1 MTISTR
7 PWRQRSGFSPR
18 WTDRLFKGVTALKTT
33 LVFYLVLGLSWT
45 AAAGAD
51 NSELLKVIERAGFPA
66 DSLSL
71 LAVEQGTNSGN
82 PLLAVNAHRALNPA
96 SVTKLITAATVL
108 RELPIGTRFETRLLS
123 EAPIEGATLTGDL
136 ILKGGGDPSFV
147 SETLWLLANRLAQ
160 TGIRNIAGDV
170 LVDDRYFDDILLD
183 PSRNTKPSEMA
194 YDAPVNAMAFNWN
207 AMAIT
212 IRPGDSVGSPARVF
226 VDPPSSYVRV
236 DNHIRTVA
244 GSGIASL
251 YASRRQGRDFQ
262 GDVLTL
268 RGDIGINANPY
279 ETYRNVTRPALW
291 AGSALAYYLELLGI
305 EVTGDV
311 RHATVPAVGGE
322 LTRIEGRP
330 VEQLVSDMNK
340 VSSNFIAAMLVK
352 NLAARRQP
360 PGSMATGMEI
370 LEDYMASLGI
380 DQREYYLRNPSG
392 LTRLNRLSAAALVRV
407 LEDMTSDFRVENE
420 FMASLPI
427 AGIDGTLHNRMTL
440 SPAKGWVR
448 AKTGYLRG
456 AVSLAGY
463 AGRDDGSKVI
473 FAFLYNGPAPA
484 YRVRA
489 LFDELSALLVEAKA
503 PPPQTGR

>member
-7 PWRQRSGFSPR
+7 PWRRRNGFSLP
-18 WTDRLFKGVTALKTT
+18 WTDRLFKGVTVLKTT
-33 LVFYLVLGLSWT
+33 LFLCLVLWLSWSGS
-45 AAAGAD
+45 AGAD
-51 NSELLKVIERAGFPA
+51 NRELLKAIERSGLPP

-71 LAVEQGTNSGN
+71 LAVEQGADNGD
-82 PLLAVNAHRALNPA
+82 PLLSLNAHQALNPA

-108 RELPIGTRFETRLLS
+108 RELPIGTRFQTRLLS
-123 EAPIEGATLTGDL
+123 DAPIEGTTLTGDL

-147 SETLWLLANRLAQ
+147 SEYLWLLVNRLAQ
-160 TGIRNIAGDV
+160 TGIRIISGDI
-170 LVDDRYFDDILLD
+170 LVDDSYFDDILLD
-183 PSRNTKPSEMA
+183 PSRDTKPSEMA

-212 IRPGDSVGSPARVF
+212 IQPGDSIGSPARVF
-226 VDPPSSYVRV
+226 VDPPSDYVRV

-244 GSGIASL
+244 GTGIASL

-268 RGDIGINANPY
+268 RGDIGIDANPY
-279 ETYRNVTRPALW
+279 ETYRNITRPALW
-291 AGSALAYYLELLGI
+291 AGSALEYYLQLLDI

-311 RHATVPAVGGE
+311 RHATADTDGRE
-322 LTRIEGRP
+322 LASIEGRP

-352 NLAARRQP
+352 NLSARRQP

-370 LEDYMASLGI
+370 LEGYMASLGV

-407 LEDMTSDFRVENE
+407 LEDMASDFRVEHE

-489 LFDELSALLVEAKA
+489 LFDELSALLVE
-503 PPPQTGR
+503 P